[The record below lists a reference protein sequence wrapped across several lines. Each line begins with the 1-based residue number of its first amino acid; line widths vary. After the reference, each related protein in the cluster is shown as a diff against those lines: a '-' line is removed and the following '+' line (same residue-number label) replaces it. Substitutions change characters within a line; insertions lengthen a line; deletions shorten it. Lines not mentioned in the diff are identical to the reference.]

1 MVRTVLA
8 AVVAAVLVAG
18 AAAVAVTSEEGP
30 PRLKPGPMTKPQPH
44 VWGMVIAPGKPFTD
58 GLEEIVVRGDEP
70 AKITKIE
77 VDADEGLKTLGFKL
91 VLPGR
96 KYGGIQR
103 MYGWPPRYKDL
114 DQSLVTDVEGTQIRT
129 LKQTNNDSYELLIG
143 HRVDQEGYFVRDG
156 FWITYEVDGQRY
168 RQYFP
173 AVLTVC
179 AGEKY
184 KGMRDCPP
192 PDDW

>member
-1 MVRTVLA
+1 
-8 AVVAAVLVAG
+8 
-18 AAAVAVTSEEGP
+18 
-30 PRLKPGPMTKPQPH
+30 
-44 VWGMVIAPGKPFTD
+44 
-58 GLEEIVVRGDEP
+58 VVRGDEP
-70 AKITKIE
+70 ARITKIE

-114 DQSLVTDVEGTQIRT
+114 DQDLVTDVEGTLIRT
-129 LKQTNNDSYELLIG
+129 RKQTNNWSYELLIG
-143 HRVDQEGYFVRDG
+143 QRVDQEGYFVRDG
-156 FWITYEVDGQRY
+156 LWITYEVNGQKY

-173 AVLTVC
+173 ATLTVC

-184 KGMRDCPP
+184 RGMRDCPP